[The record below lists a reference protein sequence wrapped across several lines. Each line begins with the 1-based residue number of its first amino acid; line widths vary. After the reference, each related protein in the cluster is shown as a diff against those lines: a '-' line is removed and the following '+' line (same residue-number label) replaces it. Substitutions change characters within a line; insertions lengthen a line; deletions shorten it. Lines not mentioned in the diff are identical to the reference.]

1 MQAENLASS
10 KKRIKD
16 IIEAK
21 PTDRIG
27 IFDKDIELYSQ
38 NHSKSSKEFFIY
50 DFDGPFESLS
60 KEMGLEN
67 ALLFFEREPRRCFSY
82 FRDRLLSIME
92 KYETLKESGTIFD
105 GSWINEN
112 MAYDNGL
119 YFLLSKYRNE
129 LLGFHKDICMFFLN
143 QNLPLFFHCDGKIED
158 LIPLLDGIGIKAI
171 HPVQE
176 RCNPHLL
183 SIKKTFSGSITFIG
197 GVAKERLRESKES
210 LLEHVNA
217 LSNDGSYIFSFDSLI
232 PENYYMKEHDDLI
245 QDVEKIKRI

>member
-1 MQAENLASS
+1 MQAKILASS

-50 DFDGPFESLS
+50 DFDGPFQSLS

-67 ALLFFEREPRRCFSY
+67 ALVFFEKEPRRCFSY
-82 FRDRLLSIME
+82 FRDRLLSIMGD
-92 KYETLKESGTIFD
+92 YESLKESGIIFD
-105 GSWINEN
+105 GAWITED

-119 YFLLSKYRNE
+119 YFSLNKYRNE

-158 LIPLLDGIGIKAI
+158 LIPFLDGIGIKAI
-171 HPVQE
+171 HPAQE
-176 RCNPHLL
+176 KCNPNLL

-197 GVAKERLRESKES
+197 GVAIERLTESKES
-210 LLEHVNA
+210 LLEHANA
-217 LSNDGSYIFSFDSLI
+217 LASDGNYIFSFDSPI
-232 PENYYMKEHDDLI
+232 PENYYMKEYDDLI
-245 QDVEKIKRI
+245 QDIENIKRI